1 MKTSSLSTVHQQE
14 LAAMY
19 FDAAPRMERAVVNH
33 NFCTELQ
40 SLTNAVKAKLDA
52 TSTKDADMLVEK
64 IRHQLSD
71 ILTSAVSLDAVNT
84 ESCDALLALSSSEA
98 LSTASTDYYSKLAQ
112 SSRAFFITSSAMHTL
127 NSDIRK
133 FRPREAHRLDK
144 TSKRILNSMKSMASS
159 LQAMNYVGAQKYT
172 EQALGDEKHSLVS
185 EMAASWE
192 SIDNRAGG
200 FVHILAG
207 RYVMFTWS

>member
-133 FRPREAHRLDK
+133 FR
-144 TSKRILNSMKSMASS
+144 RILNSMKSMASS